1 MKKHKDAL
9 SKTSLKRIKRN
20 KIDISEQYEVK
31 NDGWVK
37 K

>member
-9 SKTSLKRIKRN
+9 SKTSLKRTKRSQ
-20 KIDISEQYEVK
+20 IDISEQYEVK
-31 NDGWVK
+31 KDGWVK